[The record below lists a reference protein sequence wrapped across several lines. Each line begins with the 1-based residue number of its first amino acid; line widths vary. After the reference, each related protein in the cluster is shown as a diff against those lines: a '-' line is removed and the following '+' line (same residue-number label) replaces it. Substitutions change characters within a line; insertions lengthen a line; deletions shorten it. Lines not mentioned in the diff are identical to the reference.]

1 MGWHK
6 RELSIGRSFDTC
18 WPVPSGWWQWCWRGV
33 MMAVAC
39 WLLSGCMEADVAPR
53 SGLELSKPDS
63 DLIGREV
70 VSATE
75 ERIRVRGDGREIPAI
90 VLLPDGYE
98 RRAHFP
104 LVLAVHNFG
113 GGPERIAGMMEAER
127 IRRAGNIVVVPE
139 AAGGVVLDWQGR
151 GITLGFTRYGDD
163 GQPVDD
169 VAGLM
174 NLLNVTR
181 RLYRVDDTN
190 LNLAGFSQGA
200 TLVLEL
206 ARRLDRQQQ
215 MAVRRVFAVAGS
227 VVETDGESL
236 AFPGADVIHYEP
248 GHNTL
253 QRLANLRTGEPSEQE
268 FMPKLLA
275 AKACVLREHKAVDG
289 VDIQIYVCGDG
300 RSVTRIYE
308 RNGEHAWPGQPGK
321 YDIWLLGRGS
331 ISNVKMTDLLI
342 AAIASSDAGRGA
354 DR

>member
-1 MGWHK
+1 
-6 RELSIGRSFDTC
+6 
-18 WPVPSGWWQWCWRGV
+18 
-33 MMAVAC
+33 
-39 WLLSGCMEADVAPR
+39 
-53 SGLELSKPDS
+53 
-63 DLIGREV
+63 
-70 VSATE
+70 
-75 ERIRVRGDGREIPAI
+75 
-90 VLLPDGYE
+90 
-98 RRAHFP
+98 
-104 LVLAVHNFG
+104 
-113 GGPERIAGMMEAER
+113 
-127 IRRAGNIVVVPE
+127 
-139 AAGGVVLDWQGR
+139 
-151 GITLGFTRYGDD
+151 
-163 GQPVDD
+163 
-169 VAGLM
+169 M

-206 ARRLDRQQQ
+206 ARRLDRQQR

-253 QRLANLRTGEPSEQE
+253 QRLANLRTGESSEQE
-268 FMPKLLA
+268 FMPTLLA

-289 VDIQIYVCGDG
+289 VDIQIYACGDG